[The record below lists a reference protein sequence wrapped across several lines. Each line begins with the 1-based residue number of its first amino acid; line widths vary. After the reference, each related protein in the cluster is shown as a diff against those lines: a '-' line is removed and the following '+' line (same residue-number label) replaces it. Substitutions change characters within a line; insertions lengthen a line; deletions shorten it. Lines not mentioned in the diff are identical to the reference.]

1 MIKAKISGKSIL
13 KCFIAV
19 TICLSVFAVLYVKVL
34 PDIVSSQKFSNYIE
48 TTVKKSANADFV
60 LKNQKLKTDLAGNI
74 IFKADDI
81 TLTKDDMKLLDIKNP
96 DIEISVRKILLKNI
110 IIKKLTAEALYADID
125 GIMNLNPQEEK
136 KETNHKNNWNID
148 VFNAL
153 LGVRNCEIIYSINP
167 DTKIHLNGKQIGVN
181 NAEKGKRNVYFQI
194 FTDITKKG
202 KHVTLSLKDNKRVF
216 FENELFHIE
225 NCPLSINKSD
235 IYIDLTADKKQNF
248 DINLSSRKFNIND
261 ILELLDTQIIE
272 NNIKESLVYFNDIN
286 GNLDFNLNIKNEN
299 LNGNFKLNRADFKIK
314 DADNVPVTLTKGT
327 VNLTPDEVKLIGF
340 EGFYDNNPENK
351 LDFEGDVKD
360 YLKSIDTNVTGKAN
374 VSNDFFKT
382 HLSNMTGTPL
392 ELKGD
397 APTRI
402 TLKSKN
408 NIMDLNWFFML
419 KPGQNIK
426 VGENYLPFEDSLRF
440 MQADM
445 HLEDMILDIKSLDY
459 HMVPKDKILSREEYA
474 QKRAEGEKF
483 EPIFRMK
490 SSIDIAN
497 NNFIKF
503 AGFEIPKPLPSE
515 ILNAVLAQEVFKKG
529 LISGSIMYD
538 NRGNCPVLDGKLS
551 MEKVLI
557 PIQRMFVKE
566 AFIEAK
572 NNLIHLDAKGGYRR
586 AKFDFN
592 GDIINSLKFP
602 VVIKDLNLS
611 LENLDVYSLLEG
623 FNNQMATGEDVIST
637 DEGLVKVENQNN
649 EFDVRNVIIE
659 KCKFHL
665 DKGSYKE
672 IVFGNLDADLTLNKS
687 GVIDIKSNRF
697 DFAEGQSSLRAKFDL
712 PDKKYNVKLGIL
724 NVNSDMVAN
733 ALLDLKREITGKASG
748 FLDLSTDDSM
758 RLNGSIKFRISDGA
772 IGKIGLVEYVLKCA
786 SLFRNTV
793 TMINPATFADIVNVP
808 DGSFEKITGDLKLNN
823 NVVTGI
829 NIKTYSPLISTY
841 IAGRYNIDNGDT
853 SLRVY
858 TKFSDSSKG
867 ITGFLRKISLNSLA
881 NRISANNQSDANY
894 YAIELNELPK
904 IEADEKDCQIF
915 LTRIEG
921 DVVNSNYISS
931 LKKIK

>member
-1 MIKAKISGKSIL
+1 MKLSKNIIL
-13 KCFIAV
+13 KFLISFFIILA
-19 TICLSVFAVLYVKVL
+19 CLAFLYIKVL
-34 PDIVSSQKFSNYIE
+34 PQVVSSDKFINYVE
-48 TTVKKSANADFV
+48 NSVKKSTGADLV
-60 LKNQKLKTDLAGNI
+60 
-74 IFKADDI
+74 
-81 TLTKDDMKLLDIKNP
+81 IKNP
-96 DIEISVRKILLKNI
+96 QLKTNFNSFIEFKVDEVLLTKNETKMLDLQNFETALSLKILFRDVV
-110 IIKKLTAEALYADID
+110 IKKLVAQSIYTDADALQS
-125 GIMNLNPQEEK
+125 LNNTEQKDNTK
-136 KETNHKNNWNID
+136 KSKWKVN
-148 VFNAL
+148 VFDAL
-153 LGVRNCEIIYSINP
+153 LGVNNAEVLYSVNP
-167 DTKIHLNGKQIGVN
+167 ETKIHFNGKHIGVN
-181 NAEKGKRNVYFQI
+181 NAEKGKRNVYFKI
-194 FTDITKKG
+194 FTDIFKNGKK
-202 KHVTLSLKDNKRVF
+202 VSVSISDNGNVF
-216 FENELFHIE
+216 FENGLFHIY
-225 NCPLSINKSD
+225 NCPLSINKSN
-235 IYIDLTADKKQNF
+235 IFIDMAADKKQNF
-248 DINLSSRKFNIND
+248 DINLSSKKLNIND
-261 ILELLDTQIIE
+261 IIELLDTQIIE
-272 NNIKESLVYFNDIN
+272 NNIQESLVYFNDIS
-286 GNLDFNLNIKNEN
+286 GNLDFNLNIKNEDI
-299 LNGNFKLNRADFKIK
+299 NGNFKLNNAKFKIK

-327 VNLTPDEVKLIGF
+327 VNLTSDEVKLIGF

-360 YLKSIDTNVTGKAN
+360 YLKSIDTNITGKAH
-374 VSNDFFKT
+374 VTNDFFKT
-382 HLSNMTGTPL
+382 HLSNITGTPL
-392 ELKGD
+392 ELNGD

-459 HMVPKDKILSREEYA
+459 HIVPKDKILSREEYA

-490 SSIDIAN
+490 SSIDLAN
-497 NNFIKF
+497 NNLIKF
-503 AGFEIPKPLPSE
+503 AGFEIPEPLPSE
-515 ILNAVLAQEVFKKG
+515 ILNAVLAQEIFQKG
-529 LISGSIMYD
+529 LISGNIMFD
-538 NRGNCPVLDGKLS
+538 NRGSYPVLDGKLS

-557 PIQRMFVKE
+557 PIQKMFVKS

-592 GDIINSLKFP
+592 GDIVNTLNFP
-602 VVIKDLNLS
+602 ITVKNLNLS
-611 LENLDVYSLLEG
+611 LESLDLYGLLDG
-623 FNNQMATGEDVIST
+623 FNNQMANAENVINT
-637 DEGLVKVENQNN
+637 DEGLVSVENQNT
-649 EFDVRNVIIE
+649 EFDIRNIIIE

-665 DKGSYKE
+665 DKGTYKE

-697 DFAEGQSSLRAKFDL
+697 DFAEGQSSLRANFDL
-712 PDKKYNVKLGIL
+712 PNKKYNVKLGIL

-748 FLDLSTDDSM
+748 FMDLSTDDTM
-758 RLNGSIKFRISDGA
+758 RLNGSIKFKISDGA

-881 NRISANNQSDANY
+881 KRISANNQSDVNY
-894 YAIELNELPK
+894 YAIELNELPE
-904 IEADEKDCQIF
+904 IDANEKNCQIY

-921 DVVNSNYISS
+921 DVVNNNYISS